1 MYVAGKPQK
10 IERVVDGKTV
20 TVTVNPGD
28 PVPECTSWPTFKACL
43 NTGHIV
49 WQPPHPSAK
58 PPKGLPDH
66 AVVGGSSRDDDDE
79 DDAKVRVAP
88 VAAAKPPKRAKIQK
102 EAKPSKGAR
111 A

>member
-1 MYVAGKPQK
+1 MYVAGKSQK
-10 IERVVDGKTV
+10 IERVVNGVKTTIEV
-20 TVTVNPGD
+20 LPGD

-49 WQPPHPSAK
+49 WQPPFNGAK

-66 AVVGGSSRDDDDE
+66 AVVGKSSDDDDDA
-79 DDAKVRVAP
+79 DDKVRVAP
-88 VAAAKPPKRAKIQK
+88 IAASKRPPRAKIQK
-102 EAKPSKGAR
+102 EAKPKGAR